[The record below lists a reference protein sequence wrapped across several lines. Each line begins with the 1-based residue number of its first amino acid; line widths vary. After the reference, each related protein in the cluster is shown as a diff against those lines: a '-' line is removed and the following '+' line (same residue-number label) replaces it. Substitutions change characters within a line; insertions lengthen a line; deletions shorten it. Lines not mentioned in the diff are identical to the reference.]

1 MINKRQFLSHIS
13 EGSFRELFVSEL
25 GWNRFRGQAQL
36 PTITVDEVDY
46 CFTTIAERNGF
57 QILTCPVDAIP
68 SNSICKKIDTKLR
81 RQANDY
87 IAIYQLGST
96 EHHLW
101 VVPVKANEK
110 RDLVLVE
117 YETAEKADLLYSK
130 IEGFSFNLG
139 EETTIVDLR
148 SKVQGAFAVNSER
161 ITKDFYAGF
170 KKEHSAFV
178 KFISGIDDNIADK
191 ENKNKHWYTSIM
203 LNRLMFCYFIQK
215 KGFLNLDFDY
225 LRHKLE
231 WVRKEQGENRFFNSF
246 YKGFLVQLFHDG
258 LNAPVHDAE
267 FEKIYGKIPYLNGGM
282 FDTHILEDL
291 YPDIEIDDNAF
302 IRLFDFFDT
311 WRWHLD
317 TRITASGKDINP
329 DVLGYIFEQYI
340 NDRAQMGAYYTKEDI
355 TEYIGRNCIL
365 PFLFDKVR
373 TKNADAFKPDGF
385 VWSTLRSSG
394 DRYIFD
400 AVKRGSD
407 RFDEIPEEVSRGII
421 TEAMRHEYS
430 ETPVGELPAN
440 HIPLA
445 TLRSEWNKP
454 TPEPWALP
462 TEIWRET
469 IERLQRC
476 QSIKAKIAAGEITSI
491 NDFITY
497 NLDIRLFASD
507 LLASADRLFIKH
519 FYEALQ
525 NVTILDPTCGSG
537 AFLFAAM
544 NILEPLYEACIE
556 RMQEEPD
563 YFKTQL
569 AEISDKYR
577 SNIQYFIFKSI
588 ILRNLYGVDIMVEA
602 TEIAKLRLFL
612 KMVAVVDVD
621 RRQPNL
627 GLDPL
632 PDIDFNIR
640 CGNTLVGYANEEQ
653 LNQDLSFAGDILQ
666 ELANQQ
672 FKEDIKTEMEKVAT
686 TFERFKELQLTQD
699 VDLAEFKQA
708 KADLRSRLANLNRL
722 LNHKLFLSTHVN
734 ASDDDI
740 FASKLYTNWKESHQ
754 PFHWL
759 AEFYQI
765 IHGNGGFDVIIGNPP
780 YVVYT
785 DSNLSYRIDDNYRTR
800 NCSNLYAFCVE
811 RCELLKQAQGRFG
824 IIIPNSSISAQKML
838 PVQNII
844 TSNKE
849 SWISNY
855 SWRPSKL
862 FEGADMLLAIILSV
876 SSDKQRTFSTQYK
889 KWYNEFRQ
897 FLFRTT
903 SYNEVTEVIIA
914 GSIPKISSATCFN
927 ILERQK
933 LLSKGNLLS
942 KIFLTNSKS
951 KLFYFRAVQYWF
963 KILTEEPIYDE
974 DGIHKVT
981 GEMKPIYIDS
991 ILNRDVLVS
1000 ILSSSTYFLH
1010 YIIWSSCQV
1019 VNSRDFNLFCDFQII
1034 SDKIRNKLAS
1044 LGKQLQIDYQKNSH
1058 IKERNYSKKGRVFTM
1073 RKQHFFIKYSKPII
1087 DEIDK
1092 VLAVHYGFT
1101 DEELDFIINY
1111 DIKYRM
1117 GDELNSGE

>member
-13 EGSFRELFVSEL
+13 EGSFRELFISEL

-36 PTITVDEVDY
+36 PAITVDEVDY

-57 QILTCPVDAIP
+57 QILTCSVDAIP
-68 SNSICKKIDTKLR
+68 TNSICKKIDTKLR

-130 IEGFSFNLG
+130 IDGFSFNLG
-139 EETTIVDLR
+139 EDTTIVDLR
-148 SKVQGAFAVNSER
+148 SKVQGAFAVNSEK

-170 KKEHSAFV
+170 KKEHKAFAE
-178 KFISGIDDNIADK
+178 FISGIDDQIPSKDNR
-191 ENKNKHWYTSIM
+191 NKQWYTSVM

-215 KGFLNLDFDY
+215 KGFLDFDFDY
-225 LRHKLE
+225 LRHKLN
-231 WVRKEQGENRFFNSF
+231 WVRQQQGEDKFFGSF
-246 YKGFLVQLFHDG
+246 YKGFLVHLFEGG
-258 LNAPVHDAE
+258 LNSPSHARD
-267 FEKIYGKIPYLNGGM
+267 FESVYGKIPYLNGGM
-282 FDTHILEDL
+282 FDKHQIELDYENI
-291 YPDIEIDDNAF
+291 DIADDAF

-373 TKNADAFKPDGF
+373 EKNADAFKPDGF

-400 AVKRGSD
+400 AVKHGSD

-430 ETPVGELPAN
+430 ETPVGELPAD

-497 NLDIRLFASD
+497 NLDLRLFTTD

-519 FYEALQ
+519 FYDALQ
-525 NVTILDPTCGSG
+525 SVTILDPTCGSG

-556 RMQEEPD
+556 RMQEQPD

-653 LNQDLSFAGDILQ
+653 LNQDLSYAGDILQ

-672 FKEDIKTEMEKVAT
+672 FKEEIKDEMEKVAT

-699 VDLAEFKQA
+699 VNLAEFKQA
-708 KADLRSRLANLNRL
+708 KAVLRSRLAKLNRL

-734 ASDDDI
+734 TSDEDI

-780 YVVYT
+780 YVEYSKVRNDYQI
-785 DSNLSYRIDDNYRTR
+785 SNYETVT
-800 NCSNLYAFCVE
+800 CGNLYACVYE
-811 RCELLKQAQGRFG
+811 RAKSISRFDIFSVGMIVQLPIVCTDRMKVAQGLLLKDMSWLFTFDDRPGKLFDDLEHIRATIFISRHPG
-824 IIIPNSSISAQKML
+824 IDSLCFS
-838 PVQNII
+838 
-844 TSNKE
+844 
-849 SWISNY
+849 SNY
-855 SWRPSKL
+855 NRWYSNYREELFNNLRIAQTKKIINIDAIPKYGYLILPTIISKILRNRPLSYAFSNNSLNKVY
-862 FEGADMLLAIILSV
+862 FHNAPQYFTRATIFPPHFWNEKDGEKVSV
-876 SSDKQRTFSTQYK
+876 SVKSICTNGESSQKVICNLLNSGIFYLWFVIMSDCRHLNIREINNFPLDLQMLNERNSKKLSQLNDNLMSDYKANKMTKRTFYK
-889 KWYNEFRQ
+889 
-897 FLFRTT
+897 
-903 SYNEVTEVIIA
+903 
-914 GSIPKISSATCFN
+914 ATGHV
-927 ILERQK
+927 E
-933 LLSKGNLLS
+933 
-942 KIFLTNSKS
+942 
-951 KLFYFRAVQYWF
+951 
-963 KILTEEPIYDE
+963 YDE
-974 DGIHKVT
+974 YY
-981 GEMKPIYIDS
+981 P
-991 ILNRDVLVS
+991 
-1000 ILSSSTYFLH
+1000 
-1010 YIIWSSCQV
+1010 
-1019 VNSRDFNLFCDFQII
+1019 
-1034 SDKIRNKLAS
+1034 KL
-1044 LGKQLQIDYQKNSH
+1044 
-1058 IKERNYSKKGRVFTM
+1058 
-1073 RKQHFFIKYSKPII
+1073 SKPII

-1117 GDELNSGE
+1117 GDELNSEE

>member
-1 MINKRQFLSHIS
+1 MINKRQFLSLIS

-36 PTITVDEVDY
+36 PAITVDEVDY

-57 QILTCPVDAIP
+57 QILTCTVDAIP
-68 SNSICKKIDTKLR
+68 TNSICKKIDTKLR

-139 EETTIVDLR
+139 EDTTIVDLR
-148 SKVQGAFAVNSER
+148 SKVQGAFAVNSEK

-178 KFISGIDDNIADK
+178 KFISGIDDDIADK
-191 ENKNKHWYTSIM
+191 DNKNKHWYTSIM

-258 LNAPVHDAE
+258 LNAPVHDAK
-267 FEKIYGKIPYLNGGM
+267 FEKKYGKIPYLNGGM
-282 FDTHILEDL
+282 FDTHILEDQ

-373 TKNADAFKPDGF
+373 SKNADAFKPDGF
-385 VWSTLRSSG
+385 VWSTLRNSG

-430 ETPVGELPAN
+430 ETPVGELPAD
-440 HIPLA
+440 HTPLA

-497 NLDIRLFASD
+497 NLDIRLFAAD

-519 FYEALQ
+519 FYDALQ
-525 NVTILDPTCGSG
+525 SVTILDPTCGSG

-556 RMQEEPD
+556 RMQEQPD

-621 RRQPNL
+621 RRLPNL

-640 CGNTLVGYANEEQ
+640 CGNSLVGYANEEQ
-653 LNQDLSFAGDILQ
+653 LLETLRVNKENSLFFEDEIAQFRQKIEDELNTISKTYNTFKCLQLEQEINQI
-666 ELANQQ
+666 E
-672 FKEDIKTEMEKVAT
+672 FKKAKA
-686 TFERFKELQLTQD
+686 ELQKRLTI
-699 VDLAEFKQA
+699 
-708 KADLRSRLANLNRL
+708 LNAL
-722 LNHKLFLSTHVN
+722 LNEQLFDSEHQGIPGN
-734 ASDDDI
+734 REQI
-740 FASKLYTNWKESHQ
+740 FNKWLKSHQ
-754 PFHWL
+754 PFHWI

-765 IHGNGGFDVIIGNPP
+765 IHDNGGFDVIIGNPP
-780 YVVYT
+780 YVEYNN
-785 DSNLSYRIDDNYRTR
+785 SFLYRCLGYKTLQCGNI
-800 NCSNLYAFCVE
+800 YAFVLE
-811 RCELLKQAQGRFG
+811 R
-824 IIIPNSSISAQKML
+824 
-838 PVQNII
+838 
-844 TSNKE
+844 
-849 SWISNY
+849 ISNVANTNGVIGQIVPVSIMSTPGYY
-855 SWRPSKL
+855 SLRKIFVDEGSTYFSSYNIHPCCL
-862 FEGADMLLAIILSV
+862 FEGAHPRLSIVIKLKGTKDNRISVSPYNKWLSDERKYLFHRLEYIPIDSNVIKQTILQSLPKFKTVISTTLYNKMGSNTRIGNFILTRKCIGRDFYYRRAFGAFILFYDEKPKMFDEFDDPMEPTELKTIKFDSRYKNIILSIYH
-876 SSDKQRTFSTQYK
+876 SNLFYWFTYTFSDC
-889 KWYNEFRQ
+889 R
-897 FLFRTT
+897 
-903 SYNEVTEVIIA
+903 
-914 GSIPKISSATCFN
+914 N
-927 ILERQK
+927 INKPEIESF
-933 LLSKGNLLS
+933 LLSLNMIGSVQKKSLESLS
-942 KIFLTNSKS
+942 KMLSKE
-951 KLFYFRAVQYWF
+951 LQ
-963 KILTEEPIYDE
+963 D
-974 DGIHKVT
+974 
-981 GEMKPIYIDS
+981 
-991 ILNRDVLVS
+991 N
-1000 ILSSSTYFLH
+1000 STYLE
-1010 YIIWSSCQV
+1010 Y
-1019 VNSRDFNLFCDFQII
+1019 
-1034 SDKIRNKLAS
+1034 
-1044 LGKQLQIDYQKNSH
+1044 
-1058 IKERNYSKKGRVFTM
+1058 NYSSGRRRFQAFYP
-1073 RKQHFFIKYSKPII
+1073 RKSKPII

-1117 GDELNSGE
+1117 GDELNSEE